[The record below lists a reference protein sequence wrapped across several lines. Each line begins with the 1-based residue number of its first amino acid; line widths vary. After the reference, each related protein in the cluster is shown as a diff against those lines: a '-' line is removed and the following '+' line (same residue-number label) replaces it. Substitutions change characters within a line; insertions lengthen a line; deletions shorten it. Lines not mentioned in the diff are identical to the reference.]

1 MKNRRVAELIDMKQ
15 RRAKDIEEF
24 ILNAGENGVVTKDI
38 CERFKLAASTAGS
51 YLKELVNSGLVTKK
65 EGTYPHVFIWS
76 DKIAKE
82 EPKEEEKTTEEPEIA
97 MGGVDLDVVIPAKNI
112 DQRDVIYASSRS
124 GGGKFFKYLVL
135 TPWTYKATVI
145 GILDE
150 GHPVLDLNSTQFVYI
165 GDDPETGVKMYA
177 DLSNVCSRGNKTFG
191 QKITKISVDHM
202 DAVKYFLARY
212 YRIEAK
218 TRDSA
223 GSDFKL
229 KELEGRLKASEG
241 ARQKLINDLDRERKH
256 HQEQYKE
263 KCDDYDMLQAEHI
276 ARMIEFDDTKKMLTE
291 SNENLKSAIEQ
302 IDMLQAQL
310 KAKENQPVQQKIDP
324 EYTEKL
330 ESTIGNLS
338 IANERLM
345 VETNLQHEHID
356 TLTKIIF
363 VALKGSKS

>member
-15 RRAKDIEEF
+15 RRAKEIEEF
-24 ILNAGENGVVTKDI
+24 ILNAGENGITTKDV
-38 CERFKLAASTAGS
+38 CERFKIAASTAGS
-51 YLKELVNSGLVTKK
+51 YLKELMDSGLITKK
-65 EGTYPHVFIWS
+65 EGAYPHVFIWS
-76 DKIAKE
+76 DSVAKKE
-82 EPKEEEKTTEEPEIA
+82 EPTEEEKTTEEPEIA
-97 MGGVDLDVVIPAKNI
+97 MG

-218 TRDSA
+218 VRDSA

-256 HQEQYKE
+256 HKEQYKE

-324 EYTEKL
+324 EYTAKL
-330 ESTIGNLS
+330 ENTVGNLS

-345 VETNLQHEHID
+345 VETNLKAEHID

-363 VALKGSKS
+363 VALKGNKS

>member
-15 RRAKDIEEF
+15 RRAKEIEEF
-24 ILNAGENGVVTKDI
+24 ILNAGENGITTKVV
-38 CERFKLAASTAGS
+38 CERFKIAASTAGS
-51 YLKELVNSGLVTKK
+51 YLKELMDSGLITKK
-65 EGTYPHVFIWS
+65 EGAYPHVFIWS
-76 DKIAKE
+76 DSVAKKE
-82 EPKEEEKTTEEPEIA
+82 EPTEEPEIA
-97 MGGVDLDVVIPAKNI
+97 MGGVELDVVIPAKNI

-165 GDDPETGVKMYA
+165 GDDQETGVKMYA

-218 TRDSA
+218 VPDS
-223 GSDFKL
+223 GSNNFRI
-229 KELEGRLKASEG
+229 KELESRLKASEG
-241 ARQKLINDLDRERKH
+241 ARQKLINDLDREMKQ
-256 HQEQYKE
+256 HQKQYKE
-263 KCDDYDMLQAEHI
+263 KSDDYDMLQAEHI
-276 ARMIEFDDTKKMLTE
+276 ARMIEFD
-291 SNENLKSAIEQ
+291 EQ

-324 EYTEKL
+324 EYTAKL
-330 ESTIGNLS
+330 ENTVGNLS

-345 VETNLQHEHID
+345 VETNLKTEHID

-363 VALKGSKS
+363 VALKGNKS

>member
-1 MKNRRVAELIDMKQ
+1 MKNRRVAELIDQKQ
-15 RRAKDIEEF
+15 RRAKEIEEF
-24 ILNAGENGVVTKDI
+24 ILNAGEKGVVTKDV
-38 CERFKLAASTAGS
+38 CERFKIAANTAGS

-65 EGTYPHVFIWS
+65 DGAYPHIFIWS
-76 DKIAKE
+76 DKVAKE
-82 EPKEEEKTTEEPEIA
+82 EPTEEEKAVEEPEIA
-97 MGGVDLDVVIPAKNI
+97 MGGVELDVVIPAKNI

-145 GILDE
+145 GIFDE
-150 GHPVLDLNSTQFVYI
+150 GHPMLDLNSTQFVYI

-177 DLSNVCSRGNKTFG
+177 DLSNVCSRGDKTFG

-218 TRDSA
+218 VRDSA

-229 KELEGRLKASEG
+229 KELEGRLKASET
-241 ARQKLINDLDRERKH
+241 ARQKLINDFDRERKH
-256 HQEQYKE
+256 SRERYQEKS
-263 KCDDYDMLQAEHI
+263 DDYDLLQAELK
-276 ARMIEFDDTKKMLTE
+276 ARIIELDDTKKMLTE
-291 SNENLKSAIEQ
+291 STGNLKSAIEQ

-310 KAKENQPVQQKIDP
+310 KAKENQPTQENVDP
-324 EYTEKL
+324 EYVAKL
-330 ESTIGNLS
+330 ENSIGNLS
-338 IANERLM
+338 IANERLT
-345 VETNLQHEHID
+345 VTTNMQNEHIE

-363 VALKGSKS
+363 VALKGNKS